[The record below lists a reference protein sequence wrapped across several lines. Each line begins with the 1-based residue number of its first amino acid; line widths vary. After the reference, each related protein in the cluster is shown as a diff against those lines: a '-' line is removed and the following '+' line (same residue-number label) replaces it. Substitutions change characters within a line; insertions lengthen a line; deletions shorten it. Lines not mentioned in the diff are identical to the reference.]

1 MSRFTKS
8 RRAGKT
14 LLQTLFLF
22 LFVSS
27 AQTQPADQTI
37 EHNGVK
43 IHYTIVGAGKPILL
57 LSGGPGMSLDY
68 MVPIAD
74 LLSDSFQCILLDQR
88 GTGKSIVPIYDTNY
102 INIAAT
108 LEDIEFLRKHL
119 GYEEW
124 IVLGHSVGS
133 FLASKYASDYP
144 NSVSTMIL
152 VSTVGF
158 NASFWD
164 YFTDNLWSRLLPSD
178 KELAEYWTDSIIVAN
193 DFRRARF
200 EFQKAITPAYFYDR
214 KNSLLLTQKLNPEE
228 YNIDVWWF
236 IVDDIIKIDLSEI
249 SRSYDKPVLV
259 LHGRQDPVGE
269 LIPHIVSQT
278 YPNSKLVFI
287 EQAGHFPWLEQPEV
301 FTDAII
307 FFFIDR

>member
-1 MSRFTKS
+1 MKIII
-8 RRAGKT
+8 K
-14 LLQTLFLF
+14 TLFLF
-22 LFVSS
+22 LLVGC
-27 AQTQPADQTI
+27 AQAQPSDQTI
-37 EHNGVK
+37 EHNGIK
-43 IHYTIVGAGKPILL
+43 IHYTIIGAGKPILF
-57 LSGGPGMSLDY
+57 LSGGPGFSSDY

-74 LLSDSFQCILLDQR
+74 LLSNSFQCILLDQR
-88 GTGKSIVPIYDTNY
+88 GTGKSIVPIYDTNF
-102 INIAAT
+102 INISAT
-108 LEDIEFLRKHL
+108 IEDIEFLRKHL

-144 NSVSTMIL
+144 NSISTMIH

-178 KELAEYWTDSIIVAN
+178 KELAEYWADSLIVAK

-200 EFQKAITPAYFYDR
+200 EFQKAIMPAYFYDR
-214 KNSLLLTQKLNPEE
+214 KYSLLLTQKLKPED

-236 IVDDIIKIDLSEI
+236 IVDDMMKIDLSEI
-249 SRSYDKPVLV
+249 SSSCNKPVLV

-269 LIPHIVSQT
+269 LIPLVVSQT
-278 YPNSKLVFI
+278 YSNSKLVFI
-287 EQAGHFPWLEQPEV
+287 EQAGHMPWLEKPEN
-301 FTDAII
+301 FMNAII
-307 FFFIDR
+307 SFLTAID